1 MFRAVYALLLLAAI
15 TPSALAAEW
24 QAGEIM
30 VGHAWARAS
39 AGKMAR
45 NGAAYITVHN
55 LGSKAD
61 RLVAVETPAAAK
73 AQFHTHVSKEGVMR
87 MRRIKAVEV
96 PPGAPVVFRPGG
108 LHVMLM
114 KLVAPLEK
122 GGELA
127 LVLTFEKA
135 GRVEITVPIL
145 AVGAMGGQ
153 HHDDMH
159 KGGGHEHDKHHKMNH
174 KEHHGGKT
182 DS

>member
-61 RLVAVETPAAAK
+61 RLVAVETA
-73 AQFHTHVSKEGVMR
+73 
-87 MRRIKAVEV
+87 
-96 PPGAPVVFRPGG
+96 
-108 LHVMLM
+108 
-114 KLVAPLEK
+114 
-122 GGELA
+122 
-127 LVLTFEKA
+127 
-135 GRVEITVPIL
+135 
-145 AVGAMGGQ
+145 
-153 HHDDMH
+153 DDNCNL
-159 KGGGHEHDKHHKMNH
+159 G
-174 KEHHGGKT
+174 
-182 DS
+182 